1 VPTRLTE
8 RDLSL
13 DAETVT
19 RAAKAQAAVEHGA
32 EAMPEDYAALARL
45 LLRAEGV
52 ASSFIEGVSAPV
64 VDIVLAEADDSA
76 EPSAA
81 AWVAANLAVVTE
93 AIEEAHAGPLT
104 VESLCRWHRTLMTG
118 SPTPAQH
125 VGTVRTE
132 QGWIGGTSPLDA
144 HLVTPPPGEV
154 PALLDDLVAY
164 VNGDDPDPVSQAAIA
179 HAQFE
184 IIHPFADGNGR
195 VGRVLIAWILVR
207 RLSLVTPPPVS
218 TRIAADVGGYASG
231 LVLFRMSDLN
241 AWVRWFAEAVS
252 GAGRA
257 QQELVASVE
266 QLQRAWHERLGAP
279 RDGVKRLRS
288 NAAAWRVL
296 ELLPRHLVLTGPTL
310 ASKLAIPLKSANAA
324 LRDLV
329 DAGVLVE
336 HGSVQSTGR
345 GRPSR
350 LYTSAEL
357 LGLTGSN
364 PLPADDACREAVL
377 DGEDWRGETLGRM
390 RKLIKDADPDV
401 VEEVKWVKPTNPGT
415 PTWSH
420 DGIICTGETYKS
432 VVKLTFAKGASLKD
446 PAKLFNASL
455 EGKTRRAID
464 IHEGEK
470 VDAGAFKALIRAA
483 VALNTSA
490 GKARPRRAK

>member
-1 VPTRLTE
+1 VEPAGVEIPILWRGRRARAFVPARLAE
-8 RDLSL
+8 RDITLYP
-13 DAETVT
+13 DTVA
-19 RAAKAQAAVEHGA
+19 RAARAHAAVEHGA
-32 EAMPEDYAALARL
+32 ETMPHDYAPLARL

-52 ASSFIEGVSAPV
+52 ASSFIEGVTAPV
-64 VDIVLAEADDSA
+64 VDIVLAEAGDGA

-81 AWVAANLAVVTE
+81 AWVAANLAAVTE
-93 AIEEAHAGPLT
+93 AIDEAHAGPLT

-125 VGTVRTE
+125 VGAVRTE

-144 HLVTPPPGEV
+144 HLVTPPADEV
-154 PALLDDLVAY
+154 PDLLDDLVAY
-164 VNGDDPDPVSQAAIA
+164 VNRDDVDPVSQAAIA

-195 VGRVLIAWILVR
+195 VGRVLIAWLLVR

-218 TRIAADVGGYASG
+218 TRIAADVSGYGSG
-231 LVLFRMSDLN
+231 LVLFRMGDHN
-241 AWVRWFAEAVS
+241 TWVRWFADAVS

-266 QLQRAWHERLGAP
+266 RLQREWRDRLAVPREGA
-279 RDGVKRLRS
+279 KRLRS

-296 ELLPRHLVLTGPTL
+296 DLLPRLLVLTGPRVATE
-310 ASKLAIPLKSANAA
+310 LAIPLKSANAA

-336 HGSVQSTGR
+336 HGTVQAKGR

-364 PLPADDACREAVL
+364 PL
-377 DGEDWRGETLGRM
+377 
-390 RKLIKDADPDV
+390 
-401 VEEVKWVKPTNPGT
+401 
-415 PTWSH
+415 
-420 DGIICTGETYKS
+420 
-432 VVKLTFAKGASLKD
+432 
-446 PAKLFNASL
+446 
-455 EGKTRRAID
+455 RA
-464 IHEGEK
+464 
-470 VDAGAFKALIRAA
+470 
-483 VALNTSA
+483 
-490 GKARPRRAK
+490 